1 MDDNVLIL
9 GQVMNK
15 GQAKIEVVRILS
27 LTQLLTTEEVKRPL
41 GQDDKN
47 YPIEYRNLM
56 LLESRNTPARTYR
69 KNRSKLSTCP
79 KGGF

>member
-15 GQAKIEVVRILS
+15 GQAKIEVVHVLS
-27 LTQLLTTEEVKRPL
+27 LTQLLAIEEVKRSS
-41 GQDDKN
+41 GQEDKN

-56 LLESRNTPARTYR
+56 LLEGRNTSARTYR
-69 KNRSKLSTCP
+69 KTRSKLSTCP